1 MFPRVLFT
9 QLLHI
14 NTQTGQ
20 MSTQTRHSTNLNLTS
35 RIRQL
40 RGRMTQQEFSDKVG
54 VSRSALANYETGRS
68 APNIAVLR
76 DMAKAMDVPETF
88 LTMADELEVESDTRL
103 FGIIADNIS
112 DVTSDELTIVRLL
125 RLVDDQSILRL
136 VKLLIFELENNS
148 GSGNIHDYLN
158 IKDDLMTVD
167 KIVKQAGSYD
177 RGSIIAKSRPKG
189 PDDLDQ

>member
-112 DVTSDELTIVRLL
+112 DLQLL
-125 RLVDDQSILRL
+125 DCCGWSMIRVFCDW
-136 VKLLIFELENNS
+136 
-148 GSGNIHDYLN
+148 
-158 IKDDLMTVD
+158 
-167 KIVKQAGSYD
+167 
-177 RGSIIAKSRPKG
+177 
-189 PDDLDQ
+189 